1 MRRRRQRAFV
11 RSVCFL
17 LAALLLV
24 LALAVQI
31 RLRAVESELS
41 ALRKEKAEL
50 ESENG
55 ILSVRLAA
63 RTSLEEIERRAILSV
78 RLAARTSLEEIER
91 RAEEE
96 LGMRPCRGDQI
107 AEIGI
112 EEDDAA

>member
-24 LALAVQI
+24 LTLAVQI
-31 RLRAVESELS
+31 RLRAVESEVS
-41 ALRKEKAEL
+41 ALLKEKADL
-50 ESENG
+50 ERKIG
-55 ILSVRLAA
+55 VLSVRLA
-63 RTSLEEIERRAILSV
+63 S
-78 RLAARTSLEEIER
+78 RTSLEEIER

-112 EEDDAA
+112 EEDAAA

>member
-63 RTSLEEIERRAILSV
+63 RTSLEEIERRA
-78 RLAARTSLEEIER
+78 
-91 RAEEE
+91 EEE
-96 LGMRPCRGDQI
+96 LGMRPFRGDQI

>member
-63 RTSLEEIERRAILSV
+63 RTSLEEIERC
-78 RLAARTSLEEIER
+78 
-91 RAEEE
+91 AEEE

>member
-63 RTSLEEIERRAILSV
+63 RM
-78 RLAARTSLEEIER
+78 SLEEIER

>member
-55 ILSVRLAA
+55 V
-63 RTSLEEIERRAILSV
+63 LSV

>member
-24 LALAVQI
+24 LTLAVQI

-41 ALRKEKAEL
+41 ALQKEKAEL
-50 ESENG
+50 EREIG
-55 ILSVRLAA
+55 VLSVRLA
-63 RTSLEEIERRAILSV
+63 S
-78 RLAARTSLEEIER
+78 RTSLEEIER

-96 LGMRPCRGDQI
+96 LCMRPCRGDQI

-112 EEDDAA
+112 EEDAAA

>member
-1 MRRRRQRAFV
+1 M
-11 RSVCFL
+11 CFL

-63 RTSLEEIERRAILSV
+63 RTSLEEIERRA
-78 RLAARTSLEEIER
+78 
-91 RAEEE
+91 EEE

>member
-63 RTSLEEIERRAILSV
+63 RTSLEEIERRA
-78 RLAARTSLEEIER
+78 
-91 RAEEE
+91 EEE

-112 EEDDAA
+112 EEDAAA

>member
-17 LAALLLV
+17 LAALLL
-24 LALAVQI
+24 
-31 RLRAVESELS
+31 SELS

-50 ESENG
+50 ESEKG
-55 ILSVRLAA
+55 
-63 RTSLEEIERRAILSV
+63 ILSV

>member
-24 LALAVQI
+24 LTLAVQI

-41 ALRKEKAEL
+41 ALLKEKAEM
-50 ESENG
+50 EREIG
-55 ILSVRLAA
+55 VLSVRLAS
-63 RTSLEEIERRAILSV
+63 RTSLEEIEH
-78 RLAARTSLEEIER
+78 

-112 EEDDAA
+112 EEDAAA

>member
-55 ILSVRLAA
+55 ILSVRL
-63 RTSLEEIERRAILSV
+63 T
-78 RLAARTSLEEIER
+78 ARTSLEEIER

>member
-24 LALAVQI
+24 LTLAVQI

-41 ALRKEKAEL
+41 ALLKEKAEL
-50 ESENG
+50 ERKIG
-55 ILSVRLAA
+55 VLSVRLAS
-63 RTSLEEIERRAILSV
+63 RTSLEEIEH
-78 RLAARTSLEEIER
+78 

-112 EEDDAA
+112 EEDAAA

>member
-63 RTSLEEIERRAILSV
+63 RTSLEEIERRA
-78 RLAARTSLEEIER
+78 
-91 RAEEE
+91 EEE
-96 LGMRPCRGDQI
+96 LGMHPCRGDQI

-112 EEDDAA
+112 EEDAAA

>member
-63 RTSLEEIERRAILSV
+63 RTSLEEIERRA
-78 RLAARTSLEEIER
+78 
-91 RAEEE
+91 EEE
-96 LGMRPCRGDQI
+96 LGMRPCCGDQI

-112 EEDDAA
+112 EKDDAA